1 MASPKKKRFLRSL
14 GIPGV
19 RGSHPLEEAAPE
31 PAPEPVPVVKPVK
44 PAPKAV
50 VKPVPVPKALPKTIA
65 IPRPKVKKKD

>member
-31 PAPEPVPVVKPVK
+31 PAPVVKPVK